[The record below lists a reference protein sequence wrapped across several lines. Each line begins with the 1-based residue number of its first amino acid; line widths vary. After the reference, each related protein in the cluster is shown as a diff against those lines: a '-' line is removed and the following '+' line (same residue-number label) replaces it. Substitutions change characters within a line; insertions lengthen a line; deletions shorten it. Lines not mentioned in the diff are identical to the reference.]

1 SGVALFRSGSFG
13 RLELLEDDLS
23 FCRVRPL
30 LLLQTLRLVISV
42 PAGASWASRW
52 VGVLGFTIHVRFVL
66 SIGLRFLCWFSKN
79 FWLLVER
86 WFCRSFPV
94 PNGDTDLKILCSF
107 QATAVD
113 KKGASLKDPM
123 SQVRSH
129 RYHAYLA
136 TLVLNGLT
144 SLSEKRHPVMAY
156 SYMDVALWIFCS
168 PCNYFSLLRSC
179 DLI

>member
-1 SGVALFRSGSFG
+1 SGVALFRSGSFW

-66 SIGLRFLCWFSKN
+66 STGLRFLCWFSEN

-94 PNGDTDLKILCSF
+94 PNGDTS
-107 QATAVD
+107 
-113 KKGASLKDPM
+113 P
-123 SQVRSH
+123 
-129 RYHAYLA
+129 
-136 TLVLNGLT
+136 
-144 SLSEKRHPVMAY
+144 LSCV
-156 SYMDVALWIFCS
+156 
-168 PCNYFSLLRSC
+168 SC
-179 DLI
+179 DIGPQWLDLTIREEASSDGV

>member
-1 SGVALFRSGSFG
+1 MSFCLKFRSGVALFRSGSFG

-79 FWLLVER
+79 FWLLVEI

-94 PNGDTDLKILCSF
+94 PNGDTVFVYLLTCS
-107 QATAVD
+107 
-113 KKGASLKDPM
+113 
-123 SQVRSH
+123 
-129 RYHAYLA
+129 
-136 TLVLNGLT
+136 
-144 SLSEKRHPVMAY
+144 
-156 SYMDVALWIFCS
+156 I
-168 PCNYFSLLRSC
+168 SC
-179 DLI
+179 DFLMAGWLHFQRPMLGYHKP